1 LVNIEGEIQKI
12 IPQQDKTN
20 MTGGKAGH
28 VTLPCEWGSHC
39 LTVAALPKH
48 GTARRLSTTRKTHP
62 SWNGGG
68 GAGGVHRGVTQEQH
82 CTSPSHPPTPP
93 HVGEK
98 STLPKHGTAH
108 PLSPPKNPPIVEWGG
123 GRQGVFTVAP
133 PKNTTAS
140 RLSPP
145 KKPTIRVMGGGT
157 KGCSKW
163 RHSNTAVHVAYP
175 PLPHVAYPP
184 LPPPPLM
191 SWKIKI
197 KNETYLSGGIPKAA
211 DDALKQG

>member
-1 LVNIEGEIQKI
+1 
-12 IPQQDKTN
+12 

-68 GAGGVHRGVTQEQH
+68 GTGGVHRGVTQEQH

-93 HVGEK
+93 HPSCPGKINVAQARHCTSPIPPEK
-98 STLPKHGTAH
+98 PTNCGM
-108 PLSPPKNPPIVEWGG
+108 GG

-157 KGCSKW
+157 KKCSTW

-175 PLPHVAYPP
+175 PLLHVAYPP
-184 LPPPPLM
+184 LPPPP
-191 SWKIKI
+191 SCPGKSKIKMRLTFLEVYQ
-197 KNETYLSGGIPKAA
+197 KRQMTH
-211 DDALKQG
+211 